1 MRLSAAP
8 GLGHTPPVS
17 DRFAS
22 RSLEPDQLLMFA
34 EDALPVFMPD
44 AEAAREKLQDM
55 LEKMRAAASWPWKNT
70 TVVLYRENVWP
81 SLLGKLGDEQEAAR
95 LRAEIHTEITRLD
108 AAA

>member
-1 MRLSAAP
+1 
-8 GLGHTPPVS
+8 
-17 DRFAS
+17 
-22 RSLEPDQLLMFA
+22 MFA

-55 LEKMRAAASWPWKNT
+55 LAKMRAAASWPWKSA
-70 TVVLYRENVWP
+70 TVELYRQTVWP
-81 SLLGKLGDEQEAAR
+81 SLLDKLGDAQEAAR